1 MPSIHPQIMD
11 MLTTTIIVVAV
22 AGLFLQAVRFLLA
35 AIIQPTDE

>member
-1 MPSIHPQIMD
+1 MD